1 MLNLFLVGSV
11 DFIFFLAFVICIY
24 TGVRKIQ
31 TLPSFIRHSFSFIC
45 TIGLLKII
53 VLLFLTF
60 HKEPFLMDYFLLN
73 CFKILSFFFFFFGSI
88 VGGWYI
94 FNFFFFF
101 DKRWYIFNLDL
112 LSLACFAFCI
122 MFFEILSF
130 FFFFLWSCVVRC
142 YLH

>member
-94 FNFFFFF
+94 FN
-101 DKRWYIFNLDL
+101 LDL